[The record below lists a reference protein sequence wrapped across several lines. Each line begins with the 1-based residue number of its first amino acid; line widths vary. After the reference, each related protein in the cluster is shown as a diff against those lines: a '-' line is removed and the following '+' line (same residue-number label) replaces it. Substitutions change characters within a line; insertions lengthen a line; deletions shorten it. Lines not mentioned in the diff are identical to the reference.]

1 MTSAEE
7 INRYAELPFTV
18 EAELG
23 CLMLPMREV
32 LALAPGSVLR
42 LPGRSGSVI
51 GLLAGG
57 VPFASG
63 DVVRVGDAP
72 AVRLKS
78 FAAKKND

>member
-1 MTSAEE
+1 MISPEQ

-42 LPGRSGSVI
+42 LPGHTGSAV

-63 DVVRVGDAP
+63 EVVRVGDAP

-78 FAAKKND
+78 FAVKKSD